1 MAEETGAPG
10 KDINQQGRYKA
21 AVEIR
26 GLLMSIYELRVYRC
40 LPGRL
45 PALAKRFETK
55 TLKIWEKHG
64 IKQAGF
70 FTTLVGESNQDLTY
84 LLEWDS
90 LADREK
96 KWNAFQSDPEWIKER
111 AETEKDGQI
120 VANIAS
126 SFLMPTSFSSVK

>member
-1 MAEETGAPG
+1 
-10 KDINQQGRYKA
+10 
-21 AVEIR
+21 
-26 GLLMSIYELRVYRC
+26 MSKIYELRVYTC

-45 PALAKRFETK
+45 SALSKRFETK

-70 FTTLVGESNQDLTY
+70 FTTVVGESNQTLTY
-84 LLEWDS
+84 LLEWAS
-90 LADREK
+90 LAERET
-96 KWNAFQSDPEWIKER
+96 KWNAFQSDPEWIRER

-126 SFLMPTSFSSVK
+126 SFLAPTSYSSVK

>member
-1 MAEETGAPG
+1 M
-10 KDINQQGRYKA
+10 
-21 AVEIR
+21 
-26 GLLMSIYELRVYRC
+26 
-40 LPGRL
+40 
-45 PALAKRFETK
+45 
-55 TLKIWEKHG
+55 KIWEKHG

-70 FTTLVGESNQDLTY
+70 FTTVVGPSNQELTY

-90 LADREK
+90 LAEREK

-126 SFLMPTSFSSVK
+126 SFLTPTSYSSVK